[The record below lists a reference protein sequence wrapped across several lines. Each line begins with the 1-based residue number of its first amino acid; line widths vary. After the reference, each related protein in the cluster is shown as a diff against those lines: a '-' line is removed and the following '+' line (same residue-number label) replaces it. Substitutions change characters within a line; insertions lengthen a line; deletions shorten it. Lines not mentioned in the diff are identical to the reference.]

1 MKANL
6 SKNLMTVCLIAVLAV
21 AMLLVP
27 IFGGAAYGLDY
38 GDKTSEDL
46 WFFGGDALNIEG
58 ARSVVNGWDKS
69 KLSPVIIAV
78 ADTGID
84 LSHDL
89 FNGVLYSENG
99 EVVGY
104 NSRTGKVA
112 KGNELADNAKNSEGV
127 SEKHGNSVAGVIA
140 MEIKELGLQDYIK
153 IYPIKAN
160 SIKGND
166 ETNTFAISSIVNAIK
181 KAHEIGADV
190 LNLSLGILES
200 EITSGSNWKSD
211 SDLLYAIES
220 AREDMLIVAA
230 AGNGKTDGSD
240 SAKDRFYPAA
250 TDGVFS
256 VMGYG
261 KNGEIFK
268 TSNYGAAYDVAAP
281 GQEIYTA
288 DKASGTYHTLSG
300 TSVAAPS
307 ASFAAALLKLRYQ
320 AEGRAALNG
329 SSVYRMLKNLSSR
342 VTTKGNYAIRC
353 LDFHTVL
360 TQDFDNTVY
369 NYSAPKS
376 LEFSHNGPM
385 GTGYDDVNIYMH
397 ATKVTPVTF
406 IAKINPYGEVSPDLY
421 DSIEWVLRLGVTED
435 AEEKVIGK
443 GGRFEFT
450 PEIYGETQIY
460 ARLKYGEREFM
471 TKEQGINIV
480 YAPYL
485 VGEVRVTYAANAHDN
500 VKDAP
505 SHGVLYTTETT
516 TFSLTGIEYVD
527 RTKTIK
533 WFVNGEQVATG
544 ITFDFKPSKS
554 GKYTI
559 TAQYDNNPVINT
571 TYVFTA
577 DVKPFIAR
585 PLDLSM
591 LVIGLALVIIAG
603 TVAVVVVV
611 KKKRAYAAVSN
622 VVIDGNND
630 TMDSSNAT
638 TDGSQE

>member
-1 MKANL
+1 MKINV
-6 SKNLMTVCLIAVLAV
+6 SKNLMTICLLAILVAALVLC
-21 AMLLVP
+21 P
-27 IFGGAAYGLDY
+27 IYGGVSYGLEY
-38 GDKTSEDL
+38 GDKTTEDL
-46 WFFGGDALNIEG
+46 WFLGSGALNIDG
-58 ARSVVNGWDKS
+58 ARGVVDGWDKS

-99 EVVGY
+99 EVVGF
-104 NSRTGKVA
+104 NARTNQVA
-112 KGNELADNAKNSEGV
+112 KGDALADNAKNSEGV
-127 SEKHGNSVAGVIA
+127 IDKHGNSVAGVIA
-140 MEIKELGLQDYIK
+140 MQIKELGLQDYIK

-160 SIKGND
+160 SLRSNGNSV
-166 ETNTFAISSIVNAIK
+166 EEANTFSINSVVNAINR
-181 KAHEIGADV
+181 AHEIGADV

-211 SDLLYAIES
+211 KNLLSAIEF
-220 AREDMLIVAA
+220 ARDDMLIVAA

-250 TDGVFS
+250 ADGVLS

-261 KNGEIFK
+261 KNGEIYK
-268 TSNYGAAYDVAAP
+268 TSNYGSAYDLAAP
-281 GQEIYTA
+281 GEEIYTA
-288 DKASGTYHTLSG
+288 DKANGTYHSLNG

-307 ASFAAALLKLRYQ
+307 ASVAAALLKLRYQ
-320 AEGRAALNG
+320 AEGRTALDG
-329 SSVYRMLKNLSSR
+329 SSLHRMLKNISSR
-342 VTTKGNYAIRC
+342 TTTKGNYAIRC
-353 LDFHTVL
+353 LDLLTVL
-360 TQDFDNTVY
+360 TQDFDNTAY
-369 NYSAPKS
+369 NYSAPRS
-376 LEFSHNGPM
+376 IEFSHNGQL
-385 GTGYDDVNIYMH
+385 GTGYDDEKIFMH
-397 ATKVTPVTF
+397 ATSVTPVTF

-421 DSIEWVLRLGVTED
+421 NNIEWVLRLGETED
-435 AEEKVIGK
+435 AEEKVIGR
-443 GGRFEFT
+443 GGRFEYA
-450 PEIYGETQIY
+450 PEVYGETQIY
-460 ARLKYGEREFM
+460 ARLVYGERM
-471 TKEQGINIV
+471 LTSNEQGIVIE

-559 TAQYDNNPVINT
+559 AAQYDDNPIVNT

-591 LVIGLALVIIAG
+591 LVLGLALVIVACSIAI
-603 TVAVVVVV
+603 TVAV
-611 KKKRAYAAVSN
+611 KKKKAKAATGDSNSEEVSE
-622 VVIDGNND
+622 I
-630 TMDSSNAT
+630 
-638 TDGSQE
+638 

>member
-1 MKANL
+1 MKINV
-6 SKNLMTVCLIAVLAV
+6 SKNLMTICLLAILVAALVLC
-21 AMLLVP
+21 P
-27 IFGGAAYGLDY
+27 IYGGVSYGLEY
-38 GDKTSEDL
+38 GDKTTEDL
-46 WFFGGDALNIEG
+46 WFLGSGALNIDG
-58 ARSVVNGWDKS
+58 ARGVIDGWDKS

-99 EVVGY
+99 EVVGF
-104 NSRTGKVA
+104 NARTNQVA
-112 KGNELADNAKNSEGV
+112 KGDALADNAKNSEGV
-127 SEKHGNSVAGVIA
+127 IDKHGNSVAGVIA
-140 MEIKELGLQDYIK
+140 MQIKELGLQDYIK

-160 SIKGND
+160 SLRSNGNSV
-166 ETNTFAISSIVNAIK
+166 EEANTFSITSIVNAINR
-181 KAHEIGADV
+181 AHEIGADV

-200 EITSGSNWKSD
+200 EITSSSNWKSD
-211 SDLLYAIES
+211 DKLLKAIEF
-220 AREDMLIVAA
+220 ARDDMLIVAA
-230 AGNGKTDGSD
+230 AGNGKTEGSD

-250 TDGVFS
+250 ADGVLS

-261 KNGEIFK
+261 KNGEIYK
-268 TSNYGAAYDVAAP
+268 TSNYGSAYDLAAP
-281 GQEIYTA
+281 GEEIYTA
-288 DKASGTYHTLSG
+288 DKANGTYHSLNG

-307 ASFAAALLKLRYQ
+307 ASVAAALLKLRYQ
-320 AEGRAALNG
+320 AEGRTALDG
-329 SSVYRMLKNLSSR
+329 SSLHRMLKNISSR
-342 VTTKGNYAIRC
+342 TTTKGNYAIRC
-353 LDFHTVL
+353 LDLLTVL
-360 TQDFDNTVY
+360 TQDFDNTAY

-376 LEFSHNGPM
+376 IEFSHNGQL
-385 GTGYDDVNIYMH
+385 GTGYDDEKIFMH
-397 ATKVTPVTF
+397 ATSVTPVTF

-421 DSIEWVLRLGVTED
+421 NNIEWVLRLGETED
-435 AEEKVIGK
+435 AEEKVIGR
-443 GGRFEFT
+443 GGRFEYT
-450 PEIYGETQIY
+450 PEVYGETQIY
-460 ARLKYGEREFM
+460 ARLVYGER
-471 TKEQGINIV
+471 TLTSKEQGIVIE

-559 TAQYDNNPVINT
+559 AAQYDDNPIVNT

-591 LVIGLALVIIAG
+591 LVIGLALVIVACSIAI
-603 TVAVVVVV
+603 TVAV
-611 KKKRAYAAVSN
+611 KKKAK
-622 VVIDGNND
+622 
-630 TMDSSNAT
+630 AT
-638 TDGSQE
+638 TDDSNSEVE

>member
-6 SKNLMTVCLIAVLAV
+6 SKNLMTVCLLAILV
-21 AMLLVP
+21 AALLLCP
-27 IFGGAAYGLDY
+27 IYGGVSYGLEY
-38 GDKTSEDL
+38 GDKTAEDL
-46 WFFGGDALNIEG
+46 WFFGEDALNLAG
-58 ARSVVNGWDKS
+58 AQSVVNGWDKS
-69 KLSPVIIAV
+69 TLSPVIIAV

-99 EVVGY
+99 EVVGF
-104 NSRTGKVA
+104 NSRTNTVV
-112 KGNELADNAKNSEGV
+112 KGDALADNAKNSEGV

-160 SIKGND
+160 SLRTNGNSV
-166 ETNTFAISSIVNAIK
+166 EEANTFSITSIVNAINR
-181 KAHEIGADV
+181 AHEIGADV

-200 EITSGSNWKSD
+200 EITSSSDWKSD
-211 SDLLYAIES
+211 KNLLYAIES

-230 AGNGKTDGSD
+230 AGNGEPNGYD

-268 TSNYGAAYDVAAP
+268 TSNYGSSYDLAAP

-288 DKASGTYHTLSG
+288 DKASGTYHTLNG
-300 TSVAAPS
+300 TSIAAPS
-307 ASFAAALLKLRYQ
+307 ASVAAALLKLRYQ
-320 AEGRAALNG
+320 AEGKTSLNG
-329 SSVYRMLKNLSSR
+329 SSLNRMLKNLSSR

-353 LDFHTVL
+353 LDFLTVL
-360 TQDFDNTVY
+360 TQDFDNTIY
-369 NYSAPKS
+369 NYSAPRS
-376 LEFSHNGPM
+376 IEFSHNGPM
-385 GTGYDDVNIYMH
+385 GTGYDDVNIFMH
-397 ATKVTPVTF
+397 ATNVTPITF

-421 DSIEWVLRLGVTED
+421 DNVEWVLLEGTNDD
-435 AEEKVIGK
+435 ASETVVGR
-443 GGRFEFT
+443 GGRFEYT
-450 PEIYGETQIY
+450 PQIYGETRIF
-460 ARLKYGEREFM
+460 ARLVYGERIL
-471 TKEQGINIV
+471 TSSEQGINIE

-505 SHGVLYTTETT
+505 SRGVLYTTETT

-527 RTKTIK
+527 KTKTIK

-559 TAQYDNNPVINT
+559 AAQYDDNPIINT

-591 LVIGLALVIIAG
+591 LVIGLVLVVAAS
-603 TVAVVVVV
+603 TVAVVISV
-611 KKKRAYAAVSN
+611 KKKRAKIGTDNMAE
-622 VVIDGNND
+622 
-630 TMDSSNAT
+630 DS
-638 TDGSQE
+638 GQE